1 MKYDY
6 KITSGLNHSF
16 WTDSSE
22 PIKFTQLDQDLNCNA
37 IIVGGGIAGLTIA
50 YELLENNHSVIVI
63 EDGYIGSGES
73 GRTTAHLTYVLDE
86 RFFSLIESHGLEKAK
101 LIAESHIEAIAKIE
115 SIVKKE
121 NINCDFT
128 RLNGYLFLHPSDNDD
143 TLNKEFKAAAELGL
157 PVSIENETPGLKD
170 RPKQCLNF
178 RNQAQFHPLKYLKG
192 LSEAILRKGGKIYTG
207 THVKDISTKGIVS
220 DTGHI
225 VTADNVVIAT
235 NSPVNNK
242 FVMHLKQYPY
252 RAYVIS
258 ALVAKNSIPIS
269 IWWDTGDNEKR
280 SYRPPYHFARLQ
292 SYSNT
297 HDVLICGGEDHST
310 GQAVAEGI
318 PEEERYTFLEK
329 WCGENFETGDVIN
342 QWSGQILYSMDG
354 LAYIGRNPSDADNIF
369 IITGDSGNGMTYAN
383 IASELIAD
391 LINGKENKYESL
403 YSPKR
408 FDILSSGTVFFKEVF
423 GKFFSYLKNKN
434 ASENISE
441 TLELKPTEGKVF
453 NYEGNKFGV
462 YKDEKNKL
470 HIVNPKCSHLGCII
484 NWNNDEKSWDC
495 PCHGSRFDV
504 YGNVLNGPA
513 NKPLEY
519 YDEEPL

>member
-1 MKYDY
+1 M
-6 KITSGLNHSF
+6 
-16 WTDSSE
+16 
-22 PIKFTQLDQDLNCNA
+22 
-37 IIVGGGIAGLTIA
+37 
-50 YELLENNHSVIVI
+50 
-63 EDGYIGSGES
+63 
-73 GRTTAHLTYVLDE
+73 
-86 RFFSLIESHGLEKAK
+86 
-101 LIAESHIEAIAKIE
+101 
-115 SIVKKE
+115 
-121 NINCDFT
+121 
-128 RLNGYLFLHPSDNDD
+128 
-143 TLNKEFKAAAELGL
+143 
-157 PVSIENETPGLKD
+157 
-170 RPKQCLNF
+170 
-178 RNQAQFHPLKYLKG
+178 
-192 LSEAILRKGGKIYTG
+192 
-207 THVKDISTKGIVS
+207 
-220 DTGHI
+220 
-225 VTADNVVIAT
+225 
-235 NSPVNNK
+235 
-242 FVMHLKQYPY
+242 
-252 RAYVIS
+252 
-258 ALVAKNSIPIS
+258 
-269 IWWDTGDNEKR
+269 
-280 SYRPPYHFARLQ
+280 
-292 SYSNT
+292 
-297 HDVLICGGEDHST
+297 
-310 GQAVAEGI
+310 
-318 PEEERYTFLEK
+318 EK

-453 NYEGNKFGV
+453 NYEENKFGV